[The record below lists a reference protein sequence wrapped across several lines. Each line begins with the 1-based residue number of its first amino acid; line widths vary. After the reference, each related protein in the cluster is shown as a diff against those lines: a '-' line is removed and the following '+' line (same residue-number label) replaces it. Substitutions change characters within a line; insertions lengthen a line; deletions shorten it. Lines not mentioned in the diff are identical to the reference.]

1 MPGTMSPDAEGRRA
15 PATAAPGG
23 ESPLPVTGSRSM
35 RRLVA
40 ALAPMTAMA
49 PLAMNVDLPALP
61 TIGALFGV
69 DIQTIE
75 AAVSL
80 FLLGVA
86 AGQIAGAPLSDRYGR
101 RPVALAGAAIFVAA
115 TLAIA
120 VSTSATAFVAL
131 RFVQAF
137 GGGAAAV
144 TTGAIVGDLFAAHQA
159 ARALNAIGVMVILA
173 PALAPAIG
181 AGLLEGFSWQAI
193 YVFLL
198 LYGLVVWLVVWRRLP
213 ETVSPASRSG
223 RSLLRQT
230 LDSFGKIARQTP
242 ALGYALCMSL
252 AMGTLFVFLTDAAF
266 VYMDRLGASSRLFAI
281 LSALNMVALILGN
294 RVNRLLLKTIRPDR
308 IIPFASGFQ
317 VLAVVALWCH
327 VSFMAPRL
335 VIVAPL
341 VMAASGVLPCIIGNA
356 TASFLAWFPESR
368 GAASGVT
375 GTLPSLFGGL
385 FGLAL
390 GVIHDGALATTA
402 AVMAFSA
409 VLGLLALIPARPV
422 DQTALTPAGPP
433 PTGAS

>member
-1 MPGTMSPDAEGRRA
+1 MAVDGGEVRA
-15 PATAAPGG
+15 DATAASGG
-23 ESPLPVTGSRSM
+23 ESPSPLTGSRSM
-35 RRLVA
+35 RRVVY

-69 DIQTIE
+69 DIQAIE

-86 AGQIAGAPLSDRYGR
+86 SGQILGAPLSDRYGR
-101 RPVALAGAAIFVAA
+101 RPIALVGAAIFIAA
-115 TLAIA
+115 TLGIA
-120 VSTSATAFVAL
+120 ASTSATAFVAL

-144 TTGAIVGDLFAAHQA
+144 TTAAIVGDLFPAHQA
-159 ARALNAIGVMVILA
+159 ARALNAIGVLVILA
-173 PALAPAIG
+173 PAVAPAIG
-181 AGLLEGFSWQAI
+181 AGLLEGLSWRAI

-198 LYGLVVWLVVWRRLP
+198 LYGAAVWLVVWRRLP
-213 ETVSPASRSG
+213 ETVSAASRSG

-230 LDSFGKIARQTP
+230 LDGFGKIARQPP

-281 LSALNMVALILGN
+281 LSALNMVALIVGN

-317 VLAVVALWCH
+317 VLAVVVLWCH
-327 VSFMAPRL
+327 VSFMTPRL

-341 VMAASGVLPCIIGNA
+341 VMAASGALPCIIGNA

-402 AVMAFSA
+402 AVMALSA
-409 VLGLLALIPARPV
+409 ALGLLALIPARPA
-422 DQTALTPAGPP
+422 DQTVVAAAGPP
-433 PTGAS
+433 PTVAS